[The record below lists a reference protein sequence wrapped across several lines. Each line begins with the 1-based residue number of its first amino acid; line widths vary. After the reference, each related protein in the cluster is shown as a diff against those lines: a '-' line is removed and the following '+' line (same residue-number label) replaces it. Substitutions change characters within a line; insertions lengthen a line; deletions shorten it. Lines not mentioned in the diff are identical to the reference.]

1 MLRRNCICKN
11 TTSSKIQNPTVQRVL
26 GILQKHHEQHK
37 KLESDIQSHLQVL
50 HEDIVG
56 FVKEEVNSFHVMEQ
70 HARTK
75 FVVATVP
82 TIAKE
87 EKGDLMEEVY
97 VEQEEDYHNSD
108 ELVREDFV
116 SE

>member
-1 MLRRNCICKN
+1 MLRRSCSCKPS
-11 TTSSKIQNPTVQRVL
+11 TSVNPTVRRVIGL
-26 GILQKHHEQHK
+26 VQKHHEQHK
-37 KLESDIQSHLQVL
+37 KLENDLKSQLTSHLQTL
-50 HEDIVG
+50 HEDVQT
-56 FVKEEVNSFHVMEQ
+56 FVKDEVNAFYDLEK

-87 EKGDLMEEVY
+87 EKEEVY
-97 VEQEEDYHNSD
+97 VDQEEDYHNSED
-108 ELVREDFV
+108 FVREDYV